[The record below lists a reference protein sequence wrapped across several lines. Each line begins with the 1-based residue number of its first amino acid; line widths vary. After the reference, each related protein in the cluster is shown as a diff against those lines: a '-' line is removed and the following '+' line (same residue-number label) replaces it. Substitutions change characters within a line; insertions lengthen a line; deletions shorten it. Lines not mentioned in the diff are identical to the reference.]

1 VNFLDFLS
9 SFMIGGLFEKKD
21 FNKVVNIVN
30 IVLPS
35 SEKSPAE
42 NQAEKTL
49 YQ

>member
-1 VNFLDFLS
+1 
-9 SFMIGGLFEKKD
+9 MIRGLFEKKD

-35 SEKSPAE
+35 SEKSLAE
-42 NQAEKTL
+42 NQADTTL